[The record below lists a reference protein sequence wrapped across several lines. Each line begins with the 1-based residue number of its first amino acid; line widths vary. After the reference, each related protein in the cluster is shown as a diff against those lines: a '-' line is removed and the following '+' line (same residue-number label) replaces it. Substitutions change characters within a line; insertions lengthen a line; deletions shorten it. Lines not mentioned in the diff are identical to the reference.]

1 MMNIENPEQNDQIQ
15 PVEPQLQP
23 NVPDLPSP
31 GVPVER
37 RIRSKKPSLPRQWSL
52 HTSRDFKSFYYRL
65 GTFPTVAYDKVQNWI
80 TMGETDESLSKE
92 ILFTSERYVLVDK
105 VPRDIARDYI
115 RQNHYLKDI
124 KSAEIAYGLYVFRKP
139 EHKQM
144 YLGKIPYPD
153 KFNAWIVRPRLI
165 GVAIYGNP
173 VGVDAWNSI
182 SSVIK
187 SHNEV
192 KELQRLY
199 VADHILH
206 AMKNGESYLISNSI
220 KLIKQDH
227 PNIKCLVSYAAP
239 EMLHEGTIYKASNWK
254 FQPTGN
260 NKTKQFQA
268 YSEKTKKEFAYG
280 WTHSRSLSK
289 KGISSN
295 EESLK
300 RHYGYPVA
308 IKETSDKFRYI
319 YILLK
324 GNKYKDFIAAQRW
337 YISDKFPSKKFNDEQ
352 KKRYSKMKVWYSEN
366 EFVEYSSNRDPERFL
381 VNPRVLNDEKLK
393 LEIRIAEINEH
404 LDFILDDKQIH
415 I

>member
-1 MMNIENPEQNDQIQ
+1 MKTIENPEQNDQIQ
-15 PVEPQLQP
+15 PVEPQPQP
-23 NVPDLPSP
+23 TVPDQPSP

-52 HTSRDFKSFYYRL
+52 HTAKDFKPFYYRL
-65 GTFPTVAYDKVQNWI
+65 GAFPKVAYEKVHNWI

-153 KFNAWIVRPRLI
+153 KFNAWVVRPRLI

-182 SSVIK
+182 SSAIK

-206 AMKNGESYLISNSI
+206 AMKNGESYLIANSI

-227 PNIKCLVSYAAP
+227 PNLKCLLSYAAP
-239 EMLHEGTIYKASNWK
+239 EILHKGTIYQASNWK

-260 NKTKQFQA
+260 IANKQLQA
-268 YSEKTKKEFAYG
+268 YSEKTKEEFAYG
-280 WTHSRSLSK
+280 WTHSRSLSR

-295 EESLK
+295 EDSLK
-300 RHYGYPVA
+300 KHFGYPVA
-308 IKETSDKFRYI
+308 IKETSEKFRYI
-319 YILLK
+319 YILVKGSKLK
-324 GNKYKDFIAAQRW
+324 EFIGGEKRF
-337 YISDKFPSKKFNDEQ
+337 ISDKFPTKKFIDEQ
-352 KKRYSKMKVWYSEN
+352 KIRYSKMKVWYSEN
-366 EFVEYSSNRDPERFL
+366 EFFEYSSNRDPEKFL
-381 VNPRVLNDEKLK
+381 VNPKKLIEEKDEIEKRLKYIND
-393 LEIRIAEINEH
+393 H
-404 LDFILDDKQIH
+404 LANII
-415 I
+415 

>member
-1 MMNIENPEQNDQIQ
+1 MKTIENPEQNNQIQ

-23 NVPDLPSP
+23 TVPDLPSP
-31 GVPVER
+31 GVPQKR
-37 RIRSKKPSLPRQWSL
+37 RKTSNRRSLPRQWSL
-52 HTSRDFKSFYYRL
+52 HTSKDFKPFYYRL
-65 GTFPTVAYDKVQNWI
+65 GAFPKVAYEKVQNWI

-124 KSAEIAYGLYVFRKP
+124 KSAEISYGLYVFRKP

-206 AMKNGESYLISNSI
+206 AMKNGESYLIANSI

-227 PNIKCLVSYAAP
+227 PNLKCLLSYAAP
-239 EMLHEGTIYKASNWK
+239 EILHKGTIYQASNWK
-254 FQPTGN
+254 FQPTGIA
-260 NKTKQFQA
+260 NKQLQA
-268 YSEKTKKEFAYG
+268 YSEKTKEEFAYG
-280 WTHSRSLSK
+280 WTHSRSLSR

-295 EESLK
+295 EDSLK
-300 RHYGYPVA
+300 KHFGYPVA
-308 IKETSDKFRYI
+308 IKETSEKFRYI
-319 YILLK
+319 YILVKGSKLK
-324 GNKYKDFIAAQRW
+324 EFIGGEKRF
-337 YISDKFPSKKFNDEQ
+337 ISDKFPTKKFIDEQ
-352 KKRYSKMKVWYSEN
+352 KSRYSKMKVWYNEN
-366 EFVEYSSNRDPERFL
+366 EFVEYSSNRDPEKFL
-381 VNPRVLNDEKLK
+381 VHPNKLRDEKEK
-393 LEIRIAEINEH
+393 LEKRLDEINKH
-404 LDFILDDKQIH
+404 LDKIISV
-415 I
+415 